1 MKDKK
6 TVAISVAIPI
16 VMALAAIAIFV
27 VPWDDLFSPRVEKDP
42 YLQSD
47 EYILSQQKSRIRY
60 ITSHGGTRF
69 RDAITLEE
77 RRDSEGKPYYI
88 GVLNNELG
96 GMLDELVAA
105 YNADPQTT
113 EPIDIYSARYELT
126 ENIRAIINDPMF
138 KTPLGRFILW
148 CERPAD
154 LVYKGTVTDGD
165 GTQHRAGEGVFSE
178 NISNYSFV
186 HNDGKVFNNFI
197 YRHEYEAGK

>member
-1 MKDKK
+1 VKDTK

-16 VMALAAIAIFV
+16 IMALAVIALAV
-27 VPWDDLFSPRVEKDP
+27 VPWEDIFAPKAEVDA
-42 YLQSD
+42 YTQSD

-69 RDAITLEE
+69 QDAITLEE

-88 GVLNNELG
+88 GVLNDELD

-113 EPIDIYSARYELT
+113 EPIDVYSARYELT
-126 ENIRAIINDPMF
+126 ENIRALVDDPMF
-138 KTPLGRFILW
+138 KTPLGRLILW

-154 LVYKGTVTDGD
+154 LVYKWNDTDGD
-165 GTQHRAGEGVFSE
+165 GTQHKAGDNAPSST
-178 NISNYSFV
+178 ISNYDFV
-186 HNDGKVFNNFI
+186 INNEDFPNYI